1 MKKRRKAKKHG
12 EPPNGISFRLDPEPA
27 AVLRERAVRLEVS
40 VHALAREYVME
51 VLMEADERMAIR
63 AALDRMHA
71 DLGLTAAALLTS
83 AGKVNREQ
91 ANAWVKENFP

>member
-1 MKKRRKAKKHG
+1 MAEEQV
-12 EPPNGISFRLDPEPA
+12 EPRSLITFRLDPEAA
-27 AVLRERAVRLEVS
+27 AVLQERAIRLEVS

-51 VLMEADERMAIR
+51 VLMEVDERMAIR
-63 AALDRMHA
+63 AALDRIHA